1 MKKLLKS
8 YDLKWSYEYFDM
20 ILESKTNGNHSQAV
34 DQFKEMK
41 RENRKEFIIYL
52 FHHNINEHI
61 VEFINLL

>member
-20 ILESKTNGNHSQAV
+20 ILESKLNGNHSQAV

-52 FHHNINEHI
+52 FNHN
-61 VEFINLL
+61 